1 MATKTGFQYYS
12 VETDRYQDKKI
23 RRLKNECGCN
33 GLAVYDFILCEIY
46 RVKGCFLEW
55 DESTAFDVADYFGL
69 KENQVKEIVNYCCAV
84 GLFSKELLTNERILT
99 SSSIQSRFIDWSKKA
114 KRAAPIIPEKILL
127 IPEVGPKITEQQHNI
142 LEEIKQSKV
151 KKSKV
156 EESKEKARPLYSGN
170 IPPTLKTGNP
180 APQAGGAAP
189 DLPIR
194 YMVPLM
200 LEAWLNRLPDYPQD
214 SEKDNQA
221 LGGLS
226 RFIAKV
232 KKEPYE
238 PDNGECVDKILA
250 SWSKVA
256 EFVSKDDF
264 YKSFSLQQVERHIQN
279 ILQRMKNGSRKKS
292 KENPEPGGVAVP
304 NGQRTYG
311 EL

>member
-23 RRLKNECGCN
+23 RRLKNVCGCN

-156 EESKEKARPLYSGN
+156 EENKEKARPLNSGN
-170 IPPTLKTGNP
+170 IPPTLNTGNT
-180 APQAGGAAP
+180 APQTGSAGANGPPFDEVHMFFRGAGGTEEMARKFWNKWEGLQWRYNYQPIVWRPFALNFLNNYEENERRHGKGDSKNGRSAHGQSAGAIKLAQSLADDLGISGAGGA
-189 DLPIR
+189 
-194 YMVPLM
+194 
-200 LEAWLNRLPDYPQD
+200 
-214 SEKDNQA
+214 S
-221 LGGLS
+221 
-226 RFIAKV
+226 
-232 KKEPYE
+232 
-238 PDNGECVDKILA
+238 
-250 SWSKVA
+250 
-256 EFVSKDDF
+256 
-264 YKSFSLQQVERHIQN
+264 
-279 ILQRMKNGSRKKS
+279 
-292 KENPEPGGVAVP
+292 NP
-304 NGQRTYG
+304 
-311 EL
+311 